1 MRCKVDFVFK
11 NITDALC
18 ALSATFVYVVT
29 SLLTKDTDEILRLR
43 ETIFS
48 YRVGTDTKTGRV
60 DRLLF
65 SKDK

>member
-29 SLLTKDTDEILRLR
+29 SLLTKDTDEILLLR
-43 ETIFS
+43 ETIF
-48 YRVGTDTKTGRV
+48 YLK
-60 DRLLF
+60 
-65 SKDK
+65 